1 MSTSDLFPAVVE
13 TERLRLERAGRDT
26 VGVRELYRVASGPDA
41 TETFEHV
48 PFSPHETP
56 KETFDFLASCEER
69 WADGE
74 SAEYA
79 IRLPD
84 TGEFVGIGAL
94 EFDWDRDVA
103 QPGIW
108 LRKRFW
114 GRGYAGERARALLT
128 LAFGRLDVGLV
139 AVGVAAGNEQS
150 RRAVEKYVADAG
162 GRFEG
167 VIRRGLPFA
176 DGDARDEARYT
187 VSQAEWRDAGGADDS
202 VSFVETLP

>member
-1 MSTSDLFPAVVE
+1 
-13 TERLRLERAGRDT
+13 
-26 VGVRELYRVASGPDA
+26 
-41 TETFEHV
+41 
-48 PFSPHETP
+48 
-56 KETFDFLASCEER
+56 
-69 WADGE
+69 
-74 SAEYA
+74 
-79 IRLPD
+79 
-84 TGEFVGIGAL
+84 
-94 EFDWDRDVA
+94 VA